1 MITPRTLTALG
12 CALALS
18 LSVATPGAHA
28 DPPAA
33 APATGDVTG
42 TVNAEVAKH
51 KANTVVFVKNAGQ
64 GASTG
69 KVTMDQRGLVFDPR
83 VMPIQKG
90 TTVEFLNSDSVG
102 HNVFTPDNEKYDL
115 GTWPQGQVKSYQFVN
130 AGVYR
135 QLCRVHDD
143 MIAFI
148 VVLDTKFFG
157 KSDKAGAFKIP
168 ALPPGKYTLGVWHEK
183 LAAADVEV
191 EVVAGKPTA
200 VAIQLGPKK

>member
-1 MITPRTLTALG
+1 MLTTRTLAAIG
-12 CALALS
+12 CALALTFA
-18 LSVATPGAHA
+18 VATPAAQA
-28 DPPAA
+28 DPPPAA
-33 APATGDVTG
+33 AATGDITG

-64 GASTG
+64 GTATG
-69 KVTMDQRGLVFDPR
+69 KVTMDQKGLVFNPR
-83 VMPIQKG
+83 VLPIQKG

-115 GTWPQGQVKSYQFVN
+115 GTWPQGQVRSFQFVN

-148 VVLDTKFFG
+148 VVVDSKFFA

-191 EVVAGKPTA
+191 EVTAGKATD
-200 VAIQLGPKK
+200 VTIQLGPKK